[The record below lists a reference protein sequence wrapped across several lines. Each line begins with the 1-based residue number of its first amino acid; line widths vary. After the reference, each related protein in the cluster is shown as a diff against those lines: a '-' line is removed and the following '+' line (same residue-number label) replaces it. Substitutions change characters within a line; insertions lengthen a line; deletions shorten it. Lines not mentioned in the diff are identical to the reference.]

1 MRAAPF
7 FLPMSEDKRVL
18 RVMRALIEDPADE
31 RSFEKLAIDA
41 GASMRTL
48 ARLFRRDTGMT
59 FPQWKAQ
66 LRLIRGIDRLNQGE
80 PVTKVAFDLGYN
92 SASAFI
98 YMFRQKLGVP
108 PGDYFRA
115 QSVAN

>member
-1 MRAAPF
+1 
-7 FLPMSEDKRVL
+7 
-18 RVMRALIEDPADE
+18 
-31 RSFEKLAIDA
+31 
-41 GASMRTL
+41 
-48 ARLFRRDTGMT
+48 
-59 FPQWKAQ
+59 
-66 LRLIRGIDRLNQGE
+66 LIRGIDRLNQGE
-80 PVTKVAFDLGYN
+80 PVTKVAFDLGYS